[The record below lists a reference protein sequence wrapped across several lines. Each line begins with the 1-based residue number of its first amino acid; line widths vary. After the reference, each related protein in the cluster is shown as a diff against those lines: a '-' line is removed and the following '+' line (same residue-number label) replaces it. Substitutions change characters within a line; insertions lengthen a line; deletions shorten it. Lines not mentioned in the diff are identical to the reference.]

1 MQAGWQDSSLECRD
15 RSNLSWTPD
24 DDVYGCSHTETDRRL
39 EYAIRLEENMY
50 KKNKTVSLMGLV
62 NRMAIFYRC
71 FYSYGHLGSQIFAL
85 KSSFQH
91 VYCIGTEYCT
101 IY

>member
-1 MQAGWQDSSLECRD
+1 
-15 RSNLSWTPD
+15 
-24 DDVYGCSHTETDRRL
+24 
-39 EYAIRLEENMY
+39 
-50 KKNKTVSLMGLV
+50 MGLV

-91 VYCIGTEYCT
+91 VYCIGTEYCRVVSRRIIET
-101 IY
+101 NRYGIFTRDMEAIHIFHIPRLFRPVEV

>member
-1 MQAGWQDSSLECRD
+1 
-15 RSNLSWTPD
+15 
-24 DDVYGCSHTETDRRL
+24 
-39 EYAIRLEENMY
+39 MY